1 MNRREFLSL
10 TVSGAIAALSG
21 CTGSADPAETHSD
34 SDAWPLHA
42 HDAANSNHV
51 PAAVGPQTEPD
62 IEWTRTVTENRRY
75 NYNAPSPVV
84 VGGTVYAGGDG
95 LFALDAAD
103 GSVKWRTMP
112 DEAVYGPA
120 VVGGTVYAGSSQG
133 ERSRIRAFD
142 ADEGTVRWS
151 FEDRLEGP
159 RFRPVIVT
167 DETVYSTVNYG
178 NERPSTPSDGRLVAL
193 AADDGEKRWSISLEG
208 SHNPPPAVNGTE
220 VYVAG
225 TEDSHACAVDSR
237 QGPID
242 NLFGESPDRNWRT
255 DAPISP
261 EVPPAVADDKTYYG
275 DRDLST
281 SVVDGV
287 PSIEIHAL
295 STDNGSVEWHEP
307 LGFDVPTPSVTDDRV
322 YVTNT
327 VTAAEDSDT
336 GDSTTNVIV
345 AAYDHD
351 GTRHWETTL
360 GDRSGWAS
368 PVSTTETLYVAT
380 TSGKG
385 DGSDPRIHAF
395 DRDEGAV
402 LWTRS
407 VPSSVATLAVAE
419 GSLCAASW
427 DGTVLALGN

>member
-10 TVSGAIAALSG
+10 TASGAITVLSG

-51 PAAVGPQTEPD
+51 PAAVGPRTEPD
-62 IEWTRTVTENRRY
+62 VEWTRTVTENRRY
-75 NYNAPSPVV
+75 SYNAPSPVV
-84 VGGTVYAGGDG
+84 VDGTVYAGGDG

-103 GSVKWRTMP
+103 GSIEWRTMT
-112 DEAVYGPA
+112 DETVYGPA
-120 VVGGTVYAGSSQG
+120 IVGETVYAGSSQG
-133 ERSRIRAFD
+133 ERSRVRAFD

-151 FEDRLEGP
+151 FEDRLKGP
-159 RFRPVIVT
+159 RFRPAIVT

-178 NERPSTPSDGRLVAL
+178 NERPSTPSDGRLIAL
-193 AADDGEKRWSISLEG
+193 AADDGEKRWSLSLEG
-208 SHNPPPAVNGTE
+208 SRNPPPAVSGTD

-225 TEDSHACAVDSR
+225 TEDSHACAVGSR

-242 NLFGESPDRNWRT
+242 DLFDGSPDRNWRS
-255 DAPISP
+255 DALISP
-261 EVPPAVADDKTYYG
+261 EVPPAVVGDTVYYG
-275 DRDLST
+275 DRDFST
-281 SVVDGV
+281 TVIDGV
-287 PSIEIHAL
+287 PSIEVHAL
-295 STDNGSVEWHEP
+295 STDNGRVEWHEP

-327 VTAAEDSDT
+327 VAAAEDSDT
-336 GDSTTNVIV
+336 GDSTSNVIV
-345 AAYDHD
+345 AAYGHD
-351 GTRHWETTL
+351 GTQHWETTL

-368 PVSTTETLYVAT
+368 PVSTAETLYVAT

-395 DRDEGAV
+395 DRDDGTV
-402 LWTRS
+402 SWTRA
-407 VPSSVATLAVAE
+407 VPSSVATLAVAG
-419 GSLCAASW
+419 GSLYAASW